1 MARSGIDKIRPASTA
16 DGGPGPGT
24 AGELVFAIGDIHGR
38 YDLLKALLLTITQD
52 YPTRADGRRPMLIFC
67 GDYID
72 RGPQSA
78 AVLEAL
84 IWLQRHAHLQVR
96 LLKGNHEQAL
106 LTFLDDPDAG
116 RGWLEFGGLA
126 TLAAYGVEAP
136 RPDAGIVDLF
146 RARDDLLAR
155 LPASHLRLLDSLE
168 LMVVVGDYA
177 FVHAGIRPGKPLAA
191 QETRDLLGIRE
202 AFTDAP
208 GPYEKIIV
216 HGHSWR
222 GDTAEVL
229 GHRVGLDTGAY
240 ATGVLSAVRLDGP
253 EVAILTARDPQAGPW
268 NPWAI
273 PPSDQAARQGPPL
286 GSK

>member
-1 MARSGIDKIRPASTA
+1 
-16 DGGPGPGT
+16 
-24 AGELVFAIGDIHGR
+24 
-38 YDLLKALLLTITQD
+38 
-52 YPTRADGRRPMLIFC
+52 MLIFC

-84 IWLQRHAHLQVR
+84 IWLQRHAHLKVR

-155 LPASHLRLLDSLE
+155 LPASHLRLLDGLE

-222 GDTAEVL
+222 GDKVEVL
-229 GHRVGLDTGAY
+229 DHRIGLDTGAY
-240 ATGVLSAVRLDGP
+240 ATGVLSAVRLDGG
-253 EVAILTARDPQAGPW
+253 EVSILAARDLLASPW

-273 PPSDQAARQGPPL
+273 SLHDQAL
-286 GSK
+286 

>member
-1 MARSGIDKIRPASTA
+1 MARFGIDKVRPTSTA
-16 DGGPGPGT
+16 DRRSGRGT

-38 YDLLKALLLTITQD
+38 YDLLKALLHTFAED
-52 YPTRADGRRPMLIFC
+52 YSTRAKGRRPMLIFC

-84 IWLQRHAHLQVR
+84 IWLQRHAHLNVR
-96 LLKGNHEQAL
+96 LLMGNHEQAL
-106 LTFLDDPDAG
+106 LTFLEDPDAG

-136 RPDAGIVDLF
+136 RPDAGIVDLI

-191 QETRDLLGIRE
+191 QEARDLLGIRE

-208 GPYEKIIV
+208 GPFEKIIV

-222 GDTAEVL
+222 SDTAEVL

-240 ATGVLSAVRLDGP
+240 ATGVLSAVRLDGG
-253 EVAILTARDPQAGPW
+253 EVAILTARDPEAAPF
-268 NPWAI
+268 NPWAM
-273 PPSDQAARQGPPL
+273 PPRHQA
-286 GSK
+286 S

>member
-1 MARSGIDKIRPASTA
+1 MARSGIDKVRPASSA
-16 DGGPGPGT
+16 AGGPGPGT
-24 AGELVFAIGDIHGR
+24 AGELIFAIGDIHGR
-38 YDLLKALLLTITQD
+38 YDLLKALLRTFTED
-52 YPTRADGRRPMLIFC
+52 YSTRAKGRRPLLIFC

-84 IWLQRHAHLQVR
+84 IWLHRHAHLKVR
-96 LLKGNHEQAL
+96 LLRGNHEQAL

-116 RGWLEFGGLA
+116 RGWLEFGGMA
-126 TLAAYGVEAP
+126 TLSAYGVAAP
-136 RPDAGIVDLF
+136 RPDARIVDLI

-191 QETRDLLGIRE
+191 QEARDLLGIRE
-202 AFTDAP
+202 AFTGAP
-208 GPYEKIIV
+208 GPFEKIIV

-222 GDTAEVL
+222 GDTVEVL

-240 ATGVLSAVRLDGP
+240 ATGVLSAVRLDGG
-253 EVAILTARDPQAGPW
+253 EVEILTARDPKAAPW
-268 NPWAI
+268 NPWAL
-273 PPSDQAARQGPPL
+273 PLHGQAT
-286 GSK
+286 